1 MIVSFNNDGRKLKQM
16 IIQLLKSGLVKE
28 IKRINYVK
36 SYKIVE
42 SKVISNQEKIIWID
56 LKLENKDKVL
66 KVIEKFGG
74 KVVGEGEL
82 MR

>member
-1 MIVSFNNDGRKLKQM
+1 M

-74 KVVGEGEL
+74 KVVGE
-82 MR
+82 